1 MVKAKINRHVID
13 LFNVLRLTHQNCP
26 YLNLSQS
33 TCTSN
38 ILITVL
44 MLAQYFVKR
53 GCLLLIGGNFHPFK
67 SFSRYNR
74 SIAAILCVMW
84 VEWDWTKTFIYLD
97 MHLPML

>member
-13 LFNVLRLTHQNCP
+13 LFDELLLTHKNCP
-26 YLNLSQS
+26 YLNLGQS
-33 TCTSN
+33 TSN
-38 ILITVL
+38 ILITVS

-53 GCLLLIGGNFHPFK
+53 GCLLLIRGNFHPFK

-74 SIAAILCVMW
+74 SIAAILSVMW
-84 VEWDWTKTFIYLD
+84 VKWDWTKTFIYLD

>member
-13 LFNVLRLTHQNCP
+13 LFDVLRLAHQNCP

-53 GCLLLIGGNFHPFK
+53 GCLLLIGGNFHPFVNH
-67 SFSRYNR
+67 F
-74 SIAAILCVMW
+74 
-84 VEWDWTKTFIYLD
+84 LD
-97 MHLPML
+97 TTGVLQQYYV

>member
-13 LFNVLRLTHQNCP
+13 LFDELRLTHKNCP

-33 TCTSN
+33 TSN

-53 GCLLLIGGNFHPFK
+53 GCLLLIGGNFHPFVNH
-67 SFSRYNR
+67 F
-74 SIAAILCVMW
+74 
-84 VEWDWTKTFIYLD
+84 LD
-97 MHLPML
+97 TTGVLQQYYV

>member
-13 LFNVLRLTHQNCP
+13 LFDVLRLTHQNCP

-53 GCLLLIGGNFHPFK
+53 GCLLLIGGNFHPFVNL
-67 SFSRYNR
+67 FLDTTGVLQQYYV
-74 SIAAILCVMW
+74 LCGLNGIGI
-84 VEWDWTKTFIYLD
+84 EWD
-97 MHLPML
+97 